1 LALHAII
8 EYIKYSWKARGRHG
22 THSPFVYDFVEAV
35 LQDRGNMVI
44 ADPVV
49 YSGLSE
55 GNSTLLNRIRQHY
68 DYRSVRWL
76 PDDHVAD
83 ADIVVMPT
91 QEPLLWASLA
101 KHNFQLLK
109 RDSLVFVANIHDTAV
124 HTHEWNSM
132 RKMPAVKMS
141 IDLYG
146 AGLLLFK
153 EQFKEQQHFILKDTG

>member
-1 LALHAII
+1 MALHAII
-8 EYIKYSWKARGRHG
+8 EYIKYSWKAKGRHG
-22 THSPFVYDFVEAV
+22 THSPFVYDFVEII
-35 LQDRGNMVI
+35 LQDRANLVI

-55 GNSTLLNRIRQHY
+55 EHNILLNRIRQRY
-68 DYRSVRWL
+68 NYRSVRRL
-76 PDDHVAD
+76 PDDHVVD
-83 ADIVVMPT
+83 ADIVILPA

-101 KHNFQLLK
+101 KQNFPLLK
-109 RDSLVFVANIHDTAV
+109 NDSMVFVANIHDTAV

-132 RKMPAVKMS
+132 RMMREVKMS

-153 EQFKEQQHFILKDTG
+153 EEFKEQQHFILKDTA